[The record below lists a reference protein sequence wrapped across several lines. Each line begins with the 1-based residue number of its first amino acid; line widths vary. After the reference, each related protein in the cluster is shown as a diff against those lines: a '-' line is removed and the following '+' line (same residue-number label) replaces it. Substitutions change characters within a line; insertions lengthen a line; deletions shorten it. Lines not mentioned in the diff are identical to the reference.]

1 MKALAK
7 SELKINLP
15 EGRIMLKYSV
25 PILFAAS
32 IVSVPAQADKLT
44 KLYKDKT
51 ITVTI
56 PYGPGGTYDKY
67 GSSFTNHLGRHIPGK
82 PNLIMQYMPGA
93 GGAKAMNWF
102 YNVAPKIGRNL
113 MVPLDNT
120 VVNKVLRPK
129 KMRYDPNKFT
139 WLGSS
144 NQTNAVIVIRS
155 DKGINN
161 ILDMRKIP
169 AIGSTSGR
177 NSSTYIFCALAAK
190 LLNLKLKMV
199 TGYKGS
205 SRSIF
210 AIEQG
215 EVDLT
220 APNWL
225 AWSSKVPHWFVGK
238 TPFAKPILQNGYFK
252 DPNLPNVP
260 MLTDLVTPEQKP
272 LASFLASAGVLGR
285 GLVLPPGVPEYLVK
299 PLRSAYDKM
308 NADNKFLKELKKR
321 KLRLMASTGEQVQ
334 KVVADAMRNTS
345 PAVVAKVRKLV
356 FGK

>member
-1 MKALAK
+1 MIKYT
-7 SELKINLP
+7 LP
-15 EGRIMLKYSV
+15 I
-25 PILFAAS
+25 IFAATL
-32 IVSVPAQADKLT
+32 VGAPAQADKISEI
-44 KLYKDKT
+44 YKGER

-67 GSSFTNHLGRHIPGK
+67 GSSFSNHLGRHIAGK
-82 PNLIMQYMPGA
+82 PNMIMQYMPGA

-102 YNVAPKIGRNL
+102 YNVAPKGGRNL

-120 VVNKVLRPK
+120 VINKVLRPK

-155 DKGINN
+155 DKGINH

-169 AIGSTSGR
+169 AIGSTSGK
-177 NSSTYIFCALAAK
+177 NSSTYIFCMLSAK
-190 LLNLKLKMV
+190 LLGLKLKMV

-238 TPFAKPILQNGYFK
+238 KPYAKPILQNGYFK

-260 MLTDLVTPEQKP
+260 MLTDLVKPEQKP

-285 GLVLPPGVPEYLVK
+285 GLVLPPGAPKFLVK
-299 PLRSAYDKM
+299 PLRTAYDNM
-308 NADNKFLKELKKR
+308 NADKRFLKELKKR
-321 KLRLMASTGEQVQ
+321 KLRLMASTGAQVQ
-334 KVVADAMRNTS
+334 KVVADAMKSTS
-345 PAVVAKVRKLV
+345 PEVVAKVRKLV